1 MSTPSR
7 AGSGKS
13 RWRILRRV
21 GFALL
26 LILVVEYLVLPQI
39 AGARKSVSLLA
50 DAQFGLIAAGVVL
63 EVASIVAYAL
73 LTRSLLPHGQRPS
86 LWTLLRIQLS
96 TLAVSHVVPGGS
108 AAGAGLSFRLLE
120 KEGVNGPAAGFAL
133 ALQSI
138 GSAVVLNVLLW
149 IGLVVSIPLR
159 GFNPLYG
166 TAAIVGIV
174 LIGGFFAL
182 VLLLTRGEA
191 RSARVLRAVAR
202 HVPFVKEDAVHRAV
216 HRGADQLRTLTSD
229 RRLLLTAVGWA
240 GANWLLD
247 AGALWLFVAAFGER
261 VPADALF
268 VAYGLANVL
277 AAIPITPG
285 GLGVVEAVMTS
296 TLVGFGTPRGIAV
309 LGVIGYRLV
318 NFWLPIP
325 VGALSYV
332 SLRARGAS
340 RQAKAQELETAY
352 RDARESAEDLSTWT
366 ERHGI
371 EIHKRERGQEG
382 ERTHD
387 PQGH

>member
-1 MSTPSR
+1 MSTHAPAS
-7 AGSGKS
+7 SGKS

-21 GFALL
+21 GFALVL
-26 LILVVEYLVLPQI
+26 VLIVEYLVLPQI
-39 AGARKSVSLLA
+39 AGARKSISLVSH
-50 DAQFGLIAAGVVL
+50 AQLGLIVAGVVL
-63 EVASIVAYAL
+63 EVASILAYAM
-73 LTRSLLPHGQRPS
+73 LTRSLLPRGQRPT
-86 LWTLLRIQLS
+86 LWRLLRIQLS

-120 KEGVNGPAAGFAL
+120 EEGVDGPAAGFAL

-166 TAAIVGIV
+166 TAAIVGII
-174 LIGGFFAL
+174 LIGGFFGL

-191 RSARVLRAVAR
+191 RSAKILRAVAR
-202 HVPFVKEDAVHRAV
+202 HVPFVREDSVHRAV

-229 RRLLLTAVGWA
+229 RMLLLTAVGWA

-309 LGVIGYRLV
+309 LGVIGYRLGK
-318 NFWLPIP
+318 FLLPIP
-325 VGALSYV
+325 VGGLSFV
-332 SLRARGAS
+332 SLPAPGAPRAGEGEGL
-340 RQAKAQELETAY
+340 QAAQQ
-352 RDARESAEDLSTWT
+352 DARE
-366 ERHGI
+366 G
-371 EIHKRERGQEG
+371 GG
-382 ERTHD
+382 
-387 PQGH
+387 

>member
-1 MSTPSR
+1 MSTEAP
-7 AGSGKS
+7 APSGKS

-21 GFALL
+21 GFGLVL
-26 LILVVEYLVLPQI
+26 VLVVEYLVLPQI
-39 AGARKSVSLLA
+39 AGARKSLSLVA
-50 DAQFGLIAAGVVL
+50 NAQLGLIAAGVVL
-63 EVASIVAYAL
+63 EVASIVAYTM
-73 LTRSLLPHGQRPS
+73 LTRSLLPSGQRPT
-86 LWTLLRIQLS
+86 LWRLVRIQLS

-120 KEGVNGPAAGFAL
+120 KEGVDGPAAGFAL

-149 IGLVVSIPLR
+149 IGFVVSIPLR

-174 LIGGFFAL
+174 LIGGFFGL

-191 RSARVLRAVAR
+191 SSARILRAVAR
-202 HVPFVKEDAVHRAV
+202 HVPLVQEESVHRAV
-216 HRGADQLRTLTSD
+216 HRAADQLRALTSD
-229 RRLLLTAVGWA
+229 RMLLLTAVGWA

-247 AGALWLFVAAFGER
+247 AGALWLFLAAFGER
-261 VPADALF
+261 VPADALI

-296 TLVGFGTPRGIAV
+296 TLVGFGTPRGVAV

-332 SLRARGAS
+332 SIRARGAS
-340 RQAKAQELETAY
+340 RKAKAQELETAY
-352 RDARESAEDLSTWT
+352 QDARESAEDLPTWA

-371 EIHKRERGQEG
+371 EIHKREQE
-382 ERTHD
+382 T
-387 PQGH
+387 

>member
-1 MSTPSR
+1 
-7 AGSGKS
+7 
-13 RWRILRRV
+13 
-21 GFALL
+21 
-26 LILVVEYLVLPQI
+26 
-39 AGARKSVSLLA
+39 VSLLA
-50 DAQFGLIAAGVVL
+50 DAQFGLIAAGVVM

-86 LWTLLRIQLS
+86 MWTLLRIQLS

-247 AGALWLFVAAFGER
+247 AGSLWLFVAAFGER

-340 RQAKAQELETAY
+340 RQAKAQELEAAY

-366 ERHGI
+366 ARRGI

-382 ERTHD
+382 RTHD

>member
-1 MSTPSR
+1 M
-7 AGSGKS
+7 
-13 RWRILRRV
+13 
-21 GFALL
+21 
-26 LILVVEYLVLPQI
+26 
-39 AGARKSVSLLA
+39 
-50 DAQFGLIAAGVVL
+50 
-63 EVASIVAYAL
+63 
-73 LTRSLLPHGQRPS
+73 LTRSLLPRGRRPS
-86 LWTLLRIQLS
+86 LWRLVRIQLS

-120 KEGVNGPAAGFAL
+120 KEGVDGPPAGFAL

-166 TAAIVGIV
+166 TAAIVGV
-174 LIGGFFAL
+174 LLIGGFFTL

-191 RSARVLRAVAR
+191 SAARVLRAVAR
-202 HVPFVKEDAVHRAV
+202 HVPFLHEESVHRNVHRA
-216 HRGADQLRTLTSD
+216 ADQLRTLTSD
-229 RRLLLTAVGWA
+229 RRLLVTAVGWA

-247 AGALWLFVAAFGER
+247 AAALWLFVDAFGHR
-261 VPADALF
+261 VPVDALF

-285 GLGVVEAVMTS
+285 GLGVVEAVLTS
-296 TLVGFGTPRGIAV
+296 TLVGFGTPRGIAI

-332 SLRARGAS
+332 SIRAQGAS
-340 RQAKAQELETAY
+340 REAKAEELETLY
-352 RDARESAEDLSTWT
+352 RDAKGSAEDLPTWAA
-366 ERHGI
+366 RQGM
-371 EIHKRERGQEG
+371 EIHKRVQESS
-382 ERTHD
+382 
-387 PQGH
+387 

>member
-1 MSTPSR
+1 MSTEAP
-7 AGSGKS
+7 APSGKS

-21 GFALL
+21 GFLL
-26 LILVVEYLVLPQI
+26 VLVLVVEYLVLPQI
-39 AGARKSVSLLA
+39 AGAQKSLSLVA
-50 DAQFGLIAAGVVL
+50 DAQFGLIAAGVVM

-216 HRGADQLRTLTSD
+216 HRGADQLRTLTPD
-229 RRLLLTAVGWA
+229 RRLLLTAAARA
-240 GANWLLD
+240 GANGLLD
-247 AGALWLFVAAFGER
+247 AGSLWLFVAAFGER

-325 VGALSYV
+325 VGALTYV
-332 SLRARGAS
+332 SIRARGAP
-340 RQAKAQELETAY
+340 RKAKAQELETVY
-352 RDARESAEDLSTWT
+352 RDARESAEDLPSWA

-371 EIHKRERGQEG
+371 EIRKREHP
-382 ERTHD
+382 HD
-387 PQGH
+387 QKSR

>member
-1 MSTPSR
+1 MSTHAPSS
-7 AGSGKS
+7 SGKN

-21 GFALL
+21 GFALAL
-26 LILVVEYLVLPQI
+26 VLVVEYLVLPQI
-39 AGARKSVSLLA
+39 AGARKSISLVSQ
-50 DAQFGLIAAGVVL
+50 AQLGLVVAGVVL
-63 EVASIVAYAL
+63 EVASVLAYAM
-73 LTRSLLPHGQRPS
+73 LTRSLLPREHRPS
-86 LWTLLRIQLS
+86 LSRLLRIQLS

-120 KEGVNGPAAGFAL
+120 KEGVDGPAAGFAL

-191 RSARVLRAVAR
+191 RAARVLRAVAR

-216 HRGADQLRTLTSD
+216 HRGADQLRALTSD
-229 RRLLLTAVGWA
+229 RKLLLTAVGWA

-247 AGALWLFVAAFGER
+247 AGSLWLFVAAFGER

-325 VGALSYV
+325 VGALSYL
-332 SLRARGAS
+332 SIRAQGAP
-340 RQAKAQELETAY
+340 REVKAQELETAY
-352 RDARESAEDLSTWT
+352 RTARESAEDLPTWAG
-366 ERHGI
+366 RHGI
-371 EIHKRERGQEG
+371 EIHKREEP
-382 ERTHD
+382 THD
-387 PQGH
+387 HPS

>member
-1 MSTPSR
+1 MNDQMSTEST
-7 AGSGKS
+7 GSSPKS
-13 RWRILRRV
+13 RWRIPRRV
-21 GFALL
+21 AFALVL
-26 LILVVEYLVLPQI
+26 VLVVEYLVLPQI
-39 AGARKSVSLLA
+39 AGARKSISLVSQ
-50 DAQFGLIAAGVVL
+50 AQLGLIAAGVVL
-63 EVASIVAYAL
+63 EVASILAYAM
-73 LTRSLLPHGQRPS
+73 LTRSLLPRGQRPS
-86 LWTLLRIQLS
+86 VWRLLRIQLS

-120 KEGVNGPAAGFAL
+120 REGIDGPAAGFAL

-166 TAAIVGIV
+166 TAAIVGII

-182 VLLLTRGEA
+182 VLFLTRGEA
-191 RSARVLRAVAR
+191 GSARVLRAVAR
-202 HVPFVKEDAVHRAV
+202 HVPFVNEDTVHRAV

-229 RRLLLTAVGWA
+229 RTLLLTAVGWA

-247 AGALWLFVAAFGER
+247 AAALWAFVAAFGER
-261 VPADALF
+261 VPPDALL

-332 SLRARGAS
+332 SIRARGAS
-340 RQAKAQELETAY
+340 RDRKAQELEAAY
-352 RDARESAEDLSTWT
+352 RHAKESAEDLPTWA

-371 EIHKRERGQEG
+371 DVHKGAEP
-382 ERTHD
+382 THD
-387 PQGH
+387 HPSG

>member
-1 MSTPSR
+1 MSTPPPAS
-7 AGSGKS
+7 SGKS

-21 GFALL
+21 GFTLALF
-26 LILVVEYLVLPQI
+26 LIVEYLVLPQI
-39 AGARKSVSLLA
+39 AGARKSLSLLS
-50 DAQFGLIAAGVVL
+50 DAQLAPIVAGVIL
-63 EVASIVAYAL
+63 EVASILAYAM

-86 LWTLLRIQLS
+86 LWRLLRIQLS

-120 KEGVNGPAAGFAL
+120 KEGVDGPAAGFAL

-174 LIGGFFAL
+174 LIGGFFGL

-191 RSARVLRAVAR
+191 RSAKVLRAVAR
-202 HVPFVKEDAVHRAV
+202 HVPFVQEESVHRAV

-229 RRLLLTAVGWA
+229 RMLLLTAVGWA

-247 AGALWLFVAAFGER
+247 AGSLWLFLAAFGER

-296 TLVGFGTPRGIAV
+296 TLVGFGTPRGVAV

-332 SLRARGAS
+332 SIKARSAA
-340 RQAKAQELETAY
+340 RKEKAQELERVY
-352 RDARESAEDLSTWT
+352 RDARESAEDLPTWA

-371 EIHKRERGQEG
+371 EMHKRERRRQADDQ
-382 ERTHD
+382 RS
-387 PQGH
+387 P

>member
-1 MSTPSR
+1 MSTDAPPN
-7 AGSGKS
+7 SGKN

-21 GFALL
+21 GFALAL
-26 LILVVEYLVLPQI
+26 VLVVEYLVLPQI
-39 AGARKSVSLLA
+39 AGARKSLSLVSH
-50 DAQFGLIAAGVVL
+50 AQLGLIAAGVLL
-63 EVASIVAYAL
+63 EVASILAYAM
-73 LTRSLLPHGQRPS
+73 LTRSLLPRGQRPG
-86 LWTLLRIQLS
+86 LWRLLRIQLS

-108 AAGAGLSFRLLE
+108 AAGAGLGFRLLE
-120 KEGVNGPAAGFAL
+120 KEGVDGPAAGFAL

-149 IGLVVSIPLR
+149 VGLVVSIPLR

-191 RSARVLRAVAR
+191 GSARVIRAVAR

-229 RRLLLTAVGWA
+229 RKLLLTAVGWA

-296 TLVGFGTPRGIAV
+296 TLVGFGTPRGVAV
-309 LGVIGYRLV
+309 LGVISYRLV

-332 SLRARGAS
+332 SIRAQGAP
-340 RQAKAQELETAY
+340 RKAKAEELETVY
-352 RDARESAEDLSTWT
+352 RDARESSEDLPTWA

-371 EIHKRERGQEG
+371 EIHKREHP
-382 ERTHD
+382 HD
-387 PQGH
+387 QKSR